1 MRSATLLALLPLA
14 IAAPFQNA
22 KRDRPAP
29 VVVPRGGNA
38 IDGKYIVRM
47 KADAISASV
56 ESAISS
62 IKADA
67 DYTYSTGF
75 NGFAASIEA
84 EELEKLRDDPNVDYI
99 EQDAVVTI
107 SATQEDAPWGL
118 ARISSAKPGGT
129 TYTYDESAGEG
140 VCAYS
145 LDTGVD
151 IEHPEFEG
159 RAIWAKNFAGG
170 SDKDGQGHGTHTAG
184 TMASKTYGVAK
195 KAKILAVKVLDDNGS
210 GSNSGIIAGMEYVVK
225 DAPQRDCPKG
235 AVVNMSLGG
244 GFSQAINDAAAGITG
259 AGIFLAVAA
268 GNDASNSAQYS
279 PASEKSA
286 CTVGATDAKDALAD
300 FSNFGQVVDILAP
313 GVGVLSTVPGG
324 KTEEMDGTS
333 MASPHIAGLAAY
345 LLGTGEKV
353 EGLCDTIAKTAIM
366 GAISNVPNGTVN
378 ALANNGNQ

>member
-1 MRSATLLALLPLA
+1 M
-14 IAAPFQNA
+14 
-22 KRDRPAP
+22 
-29 VVVPRGGNA
+29 
-38 IDGKYIVRM
+38 
-47 KADAISASV
+47 
-56 ESAISS
+56 
-62 IKADA
+62 
-67 DYTYSTGF
+67 
-75 NGFAASIEA
+75 
-84 EELEKLRDDPNVDYI
+84 
-99 EQDAVVTI
+99 VTI

-333 MASPHIAGLAAY
+333 MGKFNSFLLRRRRRRARKLTAHSLSPHCWSRRLPARHRREGRGSLRHHRQDRHHGRH
-345 LLGTGEKV
+345 LQRPQRHRQRPRQQRQPVNHTCLG
-353 EGLCDTIAKTAIM
+353 DIM
-366 GAISNVPNGTVN
+366 YITRLPDVS
-378 ALANNGNQ
+378 